1 MAGTFVI
8 GIVESQSNVTPRI
21 ASGGKLLASADG
33 SNIMRRM
40 QLSGDATRLF

>member
-8 GIVESQSNVTPRI
+8 GIVESQSNVTLLI
-21 ASGGKLLASADG
+21 ASGEKLLGSADG

-40 QLSGDATRLF
+40 QLSDDITRLF